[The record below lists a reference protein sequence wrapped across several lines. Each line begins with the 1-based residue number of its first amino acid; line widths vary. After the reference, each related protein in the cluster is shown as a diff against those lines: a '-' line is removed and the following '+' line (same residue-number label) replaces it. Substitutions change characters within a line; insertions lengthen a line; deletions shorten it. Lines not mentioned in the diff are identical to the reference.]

1 MNTVTFP
8 KVFGSQAGLFAFATL
23 KLERGY
29 SCQWRRSFKIGLVC
43 IIKLGH
49 GTFCD
54 MVVPTRE
61 DSLKGFRTDH
71 IASLHQLTSVI
82 EAFGG
87 HSSLGPAKDPSSS

>member
-1 MNTVTFP
+1 MTFP

-29 SCQWRRSFKIGLVC
+29 SCRWHRSFRIGLVC

-49 GTFCD
+49 GTLCD
-54 MVVPTRE
+54 MVVLIRE

-71 IASLHQLTSVI
+71 IASLHQLTGVT
-82 EAFGG
+82 EVFCGL
-87 HSSLGPAKDPSSS
+87 SSSWPAKDPSSS